1 MLPMNAGWLAVAPG
15 NTRAAGLQRPGGTH
29 DDGGGLEGRSLRRIF
44 LDLIGR
50 PPMVSERAEWMGRR
64 REDLVIALL
73 SEREFWEN
81 WLEDQLYYFLLVDGF
96 RPRTEGVASLPE
108 ELAEGRVGVIESLHR
123 ICLSSSFERRN
134 PGPDTFVTVVMEQL
148 LGVKIRSNLREL
160 EIGKRVYDGG
170 RGSFLGRPGNSQADV
185 VRIAI
190 EDKRTPRYFLRRE
203 YSRWLRREPGASEV
217 EAWADLL
224 GGSPKSFVSIVRD
237 WFLSAS
243 YEERLGTSRT
253 LPNRLFVRALFTD
266 LCGRPPTEEET
277 NLLRSALDGLADP
290 APLRS
295 LVVRILLGSGK
306 VVLPSLADVPDL
318 EQWVLGEFESLL
330 GRPPTPGEATV
341 FLESAKEPACRAE
354 TILLAILTH
363 PEYQSW

>member
-1 MLPMNAGWLAVAPG
+1 MLLMSSG
-15 NTRAAGLQRPGGTH
+15 RPSDPSGGTRSG
-29 DDGGGLEGRSLRRIF
+29 DLEPKSLRRVF
-44 LDLIGR
+44 MDLVGR
-50 PPMVSERAEWMGRR
+50 PPFASEREEWMGRS
-64 REDLVIALL
+64 REELVNALL

-96 RPRTEGVASLPE
+96 RPRAEGVVSLPVD
-108 ELAEGRVGVIESLHR
+108 LAERRIGVIESLHR
-123 ICLSSSFERRN
+123 ICLSSSFDRRN

-170 RGSFLGRPGNSQADV
+170 RGNFLGRVGNSQADV

-190 EDKRTPRYFLRRE
+190 EDQRTLRHFLRRE
-203 YSRWLRREPGASEV
+203 HSRWLRIEPGAAEV
-217 EAWADLL
+217 EKWAELL
-224 GGSPKSFVSIVRD
+224 GSTPLCFDAIVRD
-237 WFLSAS
+237 WFLSS
-243 YEERLGTSRT
+243 RYEARLGTSRI
-253 LPNRLFVRALFTD
+253 LPNRLFIRALFTD
-266 LCGRPPTEEET
+266 LCDRPPTEEET

-290 APLRS
+290 TPLRS
-295 LVVRILLGSGK
+295 LVARILLGSGK
-306 VVLPSLADVPDL
+306 VTLPSLAELQDL
-318 EQWVLGEFESLL
+318 QQWISGEFESLL
-330 GRPPTPGEATV
+330 GRSPTARESAI